1 MKLSELKADSVGRV
15 LSLGTDTH
23 YLKRITSIGLTEG
36 SLFQIVR
43 NDRKMPVL
51 VYVRETL
58 LALNRADADKIEAE
72 DLGELLVLRDISKAL
87 MRRIDGDYRL
97 IITLNSMLILLG
109 AFGIIT
115 PAASATLH
123 NLSTIGISVYN
134 MTDLIGA

>member
-23 YLKRITSIGLTEG
+23 FLKRITSIGLTEG

-72 DLGELLVLRDISKAL
+72 DLGELLVLRDIS
-87 MRRIDGDYRL
+87 
-97 IITLNSMLILLG
+97 
-109 AFGIIT
+109 
-115 PAASATLH
+115 
-123 NLSTIGISVYN
+123 
-134 MTDLIGA
+134 